1 MINPHLQDKVI
12 LITGANHG
20 IGAATARAF
29 AAQGARVLITYFR
42 GETSFS
48 AEEMVQAQTAGAGG
62 PALYAANQQQSGE
75 KVAAEI
81 KTAGGTAVAQEANL
95 ADANNIPLLF
105 AQCEEKLGPVDVL
118 VCNHTHCVLETF
130 DPAAVQTEGFPVGFI
145 SAEEA
150 DRHFAIN
157 ARAYALLMAEFTQ
170 RYLERQASWGRIILI
185 STDAAH
191 AHTAN
196 VHYAASKHAIE
207 SYGRSAAAELGHYGI
222 TVNIVAPGPIQT
234 GYIEPETENRIAA
247 NTPLRRIGQPED
259 VADAIVFMAS
269 EQARWL
275 TGQLIYVGGGW
286 RTGQ

>member
-1 MINPHLQDKVI
+1 MIDPNLKEKVI

-20 IGAATARAF
+20 IGAASAKAF
-29 AAQGARVLITYFR
+29 AAQGAKVFITYFR
-42 GETSFS
+42 GTTHFS
-48 AEEMVQAQTAGAGG
+48 AEEMAQAQKHGAGG
-62 PALYAANQQQSGE
+62 PELYAANQQRSGDE
-75 KVAAEI
+75 VAAEI
-81 KTAGGTAVAQEANL
+81 EAAGGTAVAHEADL
-95 ADANNIPLLF
+95 ADASNIPLLF

-145 SAEEA
+145 SAAEA

-170 RYLERQASWGRIILI
+170 RYLARQASWGRIVLI

-191 AHTAN
+191 AHEAN

-207 SYGRSAAAELGHYGI
+207 SYGRSAAAELGQYGI

-234 GYIEPETENRIAA
+234 GYIEPETESRIAA

-259 VADAIVFMAS
+259 LANVILFMAS
-269 EQARWL
+269 EQARWV

-286 RTGQ
+286 RMGQ

>member
-1 MINPHLQDKVI
+1 MIDPKLQDKVV

-20 IGAATARAF
+20 IGAATAKAF
-29 AAQGARVLITYFR
+29 AAQGANVFITYFR
-42 GETSFS
+42 SETPVS
-48 AEEMVQAQTAGAGG
+48 AEEMTQAQVDGTGG

-75 KVAAEI
+75 QVAAEI
-81 KTAGGTAVAQEANL
+81 EALGGKAVAYEANL
-95 ADANNIPLLF
+95 ANANTIPLLF
-105 AQCEEKLGPVDVL
+105 SQCEAKLGPVDVL

-145 SAEEA
+145 SAAEA

-157 ARAYALLMAEFTQ
+157 ARAYALLMAEYTQ
-170 RYLERQASWGRIILI
+170 RYLARQASWGRIVLI

-191 AHTAN
+191 AHEAN

-207 SYGRSAAAELGHYGI
+207 SYGRSAAAELGKYGI

-234 GYIEPETENRIAA
+234 GYIEPEAEAHISA
-247 NTPLRRIGQPED
+247 NTPLRGIGQPNHLAD
-259 VADAIVFMAS
+259 VVVFIAS
-269 EQARWL
+269 EQARWV

-286 RTGQ
+286 RMGQ